1 MGARLYHQRY
11 QDWNREPE
19 IASRLER
26 GSENDPAGGIDAVAA
41 RREEFTPA
49 RLGPLGHKLHAEI
62 ERYLEFFA
70 PCNPDNTH
78 TD

>member
-26 GSENDPAGGIDAVAA
+26 GSQHDPAGGINPLP
-41 RREEFTPA
+41 PA
-49 RLGPLGHKLHAEI
+49 GRNSLQ
-62 ERYLEFFA
+62 
-70 PCNPDNTH
+70 PDWGR
-78 TD
+78 